1 MTPLGK
7 NICKEK
13 WFHDMKKIAY
23 YVADIVYLLSLPIKN
38 NPSYIPVRHWNGI
51 IVCTMCIGIL

>member
-1 MTPLGK
+1 MTPRGK

-23 YVADIVYLLSLPIKN
+23 YVADIVYPLSLPIQN
-38 NPSYIPVRHWNGI
+38 NPSYIPVRHEM
-51 IVCTMCIGIL
+51 V